1 MLQGIAQS
9 FLSKSGVTLL
19 VVVKMHRK
27 AVSVLKCL
35 NVCYFK
41 HAHVQTHSLYLGNIS
56 MAAKSI
62 SEKLGNVGIK
72 AAHFNLLLSK
82 GWRQDPERA
91 LFSPSPCL
99 AVFAQCRPPHQRELL
114 EKLQLAQ
121 MRFSMKMEDAPVQ
134 LPPVQPL
141 QEMYSPALILEQLSS

>member
-9 FLSKSGVTLL
+9 SLSRGGVTLL

-27 AVSVLKCL
+27 AVSVLKCQ

-62 SEKLGNVGIK
+62 SEKLASVGIK
-72 AAHFNLLLSK
+72 AAHLTLICSFPR
-82 GWRQDPERA
+82 WRQDPERA

-99 AVFAQCRPPHQRELL
+99 AAFALCQPPHQRELL

-121 MRFSMKMEDAPVQ
+121 MRFAMKMEDAPVQ
-134 LPPVQPL
+134 LPLYSLAKKCVPPL
-141 QEMYSPALILEQLSS
+141 

>member
-1 MLQGIAQS
+1 MFIYMLRGIAQS
-9 FLSKSGVTLL
+9 SLAKSGVTLL

-62 SEKLGNVGIK
+62 SEKLGSVGIK
-72 AAHFNLLLSK
+72 AARLTLICSFPK
-82 GWRQDPERA
+82 DGGRA
-91 LFSPSPCL
+91 QSVHASPSPH
-99 AVFAQCRPPHQRELL
+99 V
-114 EKLQLAQ
+114 
-121 MRFSMKMEDAPVQ
+121 
-134 LPPVQPL
+134 
-141 QEMYSPALILEQLSS
+141 